1 MQQGTTPNNRCVSAV
16 PSVTSFPSL
25 SNVMRPSAA
34 KSVKEATEEEADCEL
49 ERHVLDS
56 SLVSLCRSDECCPW
70 AQQVVH
76 ARYWSICLPSLGTN
90 LEKRNLEQKI
100 IRNNYQPSCVL
111 GLAKIFGEKSAK
123 TRWKLGENVTAHQ
136 F

>member
-1 MQQGTTPNNRCVSAV
+1 MTKPGFVQQGTTPNLCVSAV

-34 KSVKEATEEEADCEL
+34 KSVKEAEEEEQADYEL

-56 SLVSLCRSDECCPW
+56 TLVSLCRSDECCPW

-76 ARYWSICLPSLGTN
+76 ARYWSICLLPLG
-90 LEKRNLEQKI
+90 QI
-100 IRNNYQPSCVL
+100 
-111 GLAKIFGEKSAK
+111 
-123 TRWKLGENVTAHQ
+123 
-136 F
+136 